1 MKYNLDL
8 SLNKQ
13 QELTDLHS
21 TSKSVSIAASVAEQR
36 VLYVI
41 KTLMAVL
48 LSTFWSSDQNWKL
61 YYLSTESFVPTPP
74 AK

>member
-13 QELTDLHS
+13 QELTDPHS
-21 TSKSVSIAASVAEQR
+21 TSKSASIAASVAEQR

-41 KTLMAVL
+41 KILMAVL
-48 LSTFWSSDQNWKL
+48 LRTFWYSDQKAV
-61 YYLSTESFVPTPP
+61 LS
-74 AK
+74 

>member
-21 TSKSVSIAASVAEQR
+21 TSKCASITASFAEQR

-41 KTLMAVL
+41 KILFDL
-48 LSTFWSSDQNWKL
+48 LIREL
-61 YYLSTESFVPTPP
+61 YYLSTESFVPTPL

>member
-21 TSKSVSIAASVAEQR
+21 TSKCASITASVAEQR
-36 VLYVI
+36 VMYVI
-41 KTLMAVL
+41 KILFDL
-48 LSTFWSSDQNWKL
+48 LIREL
-61 YYLSTESFVPTPP
+61 YYLSTESFVPTPL

>member
-21 TSKSVSIAASVAEQR
+21 ASKSASIATSVAEQR

-41 KTLMAVL
+41 KILMAVL
-48 LSTFWSSDQNWKL
+48 LSTF
-61 YYLSTESFVPTPP
+61 
-74 AK
+74 

>member
-21 TSKSVSIAASVAEQR
+21 TSKSASIAASVAEQR
-36 VLYVI
+36 VLNVRKI
-41 KTLMAVL
+41 LMAVL
-48 LSTFWSSDQNWKL
+48 LSTI
-61 YYLSTESFVPTPP
+61 
-74 AK
+74 